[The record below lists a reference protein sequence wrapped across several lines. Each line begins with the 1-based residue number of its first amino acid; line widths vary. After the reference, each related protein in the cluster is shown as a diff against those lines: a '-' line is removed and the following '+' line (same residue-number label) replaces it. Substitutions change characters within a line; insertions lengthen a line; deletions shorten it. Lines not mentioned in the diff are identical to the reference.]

1 MTNGREEK
9 YLKYFSIDLSS
20 IVSYVPQNSL
30 CIWSPER
37 VVEMITVFFLAT
49 HCRWSTTSMM
59 IVFFNCNLFNINK
72 LICISN
78 YNKGWTAITVCIK
91 CQDYTAIFDDIY
103 MIICDYINILSQFG
117 SLVYLIVVKAQL
129 CKFNSLEKGLGFL

>member
-1 MTNGREEK
+1 
-9 YLKYFSIDLSS
+9 
-20 IVSYVPQNSL
+20 
-30 CIWSPER
+30 
-37 VVEMITVFFLAT
+37 MITVFILET

-59 IVFFNCNLFNINK
+59 IIIFNCILFNINK

-91 CQDYTAIFDDIY
+91 CQDYTAKFDDIY
-103 MIICDYINILSQFG
+103 MLICDQINILSQFG

-129 CKFNSLEKGLGFL
+129 CKFNSLEKGLGFLQPQLFGVRHQPLDLVHFVIVIEGLFLYFSLQI